1 MDFPFFVSQDEL
13 KENCAYSSRIPREVK
28 NIGVPP
34 PVIKPELREQFAAE
48 KAAHWKFWGE
58 SVQ

>member
-28 NIGVPP
+28 SIGVPSP
-34 PVIKPELREQFAAE
+34 EIKPELQEQFAAE
-48 KAAHWKFWGE
+48 KAAHWRF
-58 SVQ
+58 